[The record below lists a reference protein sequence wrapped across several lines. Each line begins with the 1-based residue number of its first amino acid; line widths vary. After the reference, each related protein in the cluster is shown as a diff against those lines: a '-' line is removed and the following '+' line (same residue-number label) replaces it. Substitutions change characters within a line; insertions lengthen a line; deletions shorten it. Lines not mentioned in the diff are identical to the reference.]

1 MRIVQINGGAKGSTG
16 KIMFGIA
23 ELAKAQGYDVMCASP
38 ITTTNRDAGEGCG
51 YYRIG
56 TFNSRR
62 INVLLSRITGFN
74 GCFAWMETYRFLK
87 KLDEFKPD
95 IIHLHNLHDSY
106 INLPMLFSYIKKNN
120 IPVVWTLHDC
130 WAFTGQCPH
139 FTIAKCDRWKTGC
152 YDCRQYHEYPSSLYD
167 NTKKMWNLKKK
178 WFTGI
183 KNLTIVTPSKWLA
196 RLVKESYLKGYPVK
210 VINNGINLNV
220 FKPRKSYFR
229 EQYSIPPSRIIVL
242 GVAFGW
248 GYKKGLD
255 CFIELANKL
264 PKEEYQIVLVGTDDK
279 VDEILPDN
287 IISIH
292 RTENQDE
299 LAEIYTAAD
308 VFVNPTREEV
318 LGLVNIEAQACGT
331 PVITFNTGGSPECVD
346 ENSGFVVDSFD
357 ELLEV
362 LNNRQYVEA
371 TRALCIKSSRRFYD
385 KMKYGE
391 YLNLYNEVI
400 GGY

>member
-1 MRIVQINGGAKGSTG
+1 MWQ
-16 KIMFGIA
+16 
-23 ELAKAQGYDVMCASP
+23 
-38 ITTTNRDAGEGCG
+38 
-51 YYRIG
+51 
-56 TFNSRR
+56 
-62 INVLLSRITGFN
+62 
-74 GCFAWMETYRFLK
+74 LK
-87 KLDEFKPD
+87 K
-95 IIHLHNLHDSY
+95 
-106 INLPMLFSYIKKNN
+106 
-120 IPVVWTLHDC
+120 
-130 WAFTGQCPH
+130 Q
-139 FTIAKCDRWKTGC
+139 
-152 YDCRQYHEYPSSLYD
+152 
-167 NTKKMWNLKKK
+167 

-183 KNLTIVTPSKWLA
+183 KNFTIVTPSKWLA
-196 RLVKESYLKGYPVK
+196 GLVKESYLKSYPVK

-220 FKPRKSYFR
+220 FKPRKSDFR

-255 CFIELANKL
+255 CFIELA
-264 PKEEYQIVLVGTDDK
+264 KELDKEKYQIVLVGTDDK